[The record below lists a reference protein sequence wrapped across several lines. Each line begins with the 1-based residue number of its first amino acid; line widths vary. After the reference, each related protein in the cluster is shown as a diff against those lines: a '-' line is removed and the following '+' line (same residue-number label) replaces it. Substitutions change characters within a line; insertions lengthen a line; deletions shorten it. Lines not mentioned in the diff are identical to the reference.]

1 MPWKWI
7 VWGCEP
13 AFAKRTSRMS
23 SSVARITG
31 PGTVPL
37 YVQAEKN
44 TPWATSTSR
53 SIAETA

>member
-1 MPWKWI
+1 MNESPGSTISKTPSIPDGWMPWKWI

-13 AFAKRTSRMS
+13 ALVNATSRMS

-37 YVQAEKN
+37 
-44 TPWATSTSR
+44 
-53 SIAETA
+53 